1 MSLISHARALG
12 LNKVADLAEPSA
24 LGAYRGIADDATLA
38 IIQEHNTEKCRDG
51 IIRALYAL
59 VDDQPSHHVEAG
71 VVAAVATAR
80 ARGFGKAR
88 AWKAP
93 GKALVRRVYLN
104 DSFTVDRRTAVAANV
119 AAGRHATGA
128 YVELSMGRP
137 SNMVDRADE
146 SAISGAFQ
154 ARINELVNADRD
166 AVLPAWWREYLP
178 AFGAPWG
185 A

>member
-12 LNKVADLAEPSA
+12 LDDAADLAEPSA
-24 LGAYRGIADDATLA
+24 LDEFRGVADDATLA
-38 IIQEHNTEKCRDG
+38 LVQEHNVGRCREA
-51 IIRALYAL
+51 IIDALASM

-80 ARGFGKAR
+80 ARGFQRAR

-93 GKALVRRVYLN
+93 GKRSVLRVYLN
-104 DSFTVDRRTAVAANV
+104 DSFTVDRRTAVVADI
-119 AAGRHATGA
+119 AAGQHPTGA
-128 YVELSMGRP
+128 YAALWGRP
-137 SNMVDRADE
+137 SNMIDYSDE
-146 SAISGAFQ
+146 SAICGAFE

-178 AFGAPWG
+178 AFGSAWG

>member
-12 LNKVADLAEPSA
+12 LNEAADLAEPST
-24 LGAYRGIADDATLA
+24 LDKFRGIADDATLA
-38 IIQEHNTEKCRDG
+38 LIQEHNTKKCRDAVVD
-51 IIRALYAL
+51 ALYAL
-59 VDDQPSHHVEAG
+59 VDDQPSRHVEAG

-80 ARGFGKAR
+80 ARGFGNAR
-88 AWKAP
+88 AWKVP
-93 GKALVRRVYLN
+93 GKGSIRRVYLN

-119 AAGRHATGA
+119 AAGQHATGA
-128 YVELSMGRP
+128 YAALSGRP
-137 SNMVDRADE
+137 SNMIDYADE
-146 SAISGAFQ
+146 SAIVGAFQ

-178 AFGAPWG
+178 AFGSAWG

>member
-12 LNKVADLAEPSA
+12 LNDVADLAEPGT

-38 IIQEHNTEKCRDG
+38 LVQEHNVGRCRDA
-51 IIRALYAL
+51 IIDALASM

-80 ARGFGKAR
+80 ARGFQRAR

-93 GKALVRRVYLN
+93 GKRSVLRVYLN
-104 DSFTVDRRTAVAANV
+104 DSFEIDRYTAAVMDV
-119 AAGRHATGA
+119 AAGHHPTGA
-128 YVELSMGRP
+128 YAALWGRP
-137 SNMVDRADE
+137 SNMIDYADE
-146 SAISGAFQ
+146 SAICGAFQ

-166 AVLPAWWREYLP
+166 AVLPAWWRKYLP